1 MKAELFMIHNSNER
15 GISVAEVIIA
25 IAVVSTVFFAIAQV
39 SILALRASA
48 DRNTKAKALAI
59 TQEGMEAVRSIRD
72 ASWTTNIA
80 GLTFAA
86 TYYITASS
94 SQWTLTQANPGL
106 IENKF
111 TRTVILDNVSRNIN
125 DDIVDTGGTNDI
137 YTKKITVTVLWG
149 SQGKNMK
156 LVGYIM
162 DILKN

>member
-59 TQEGMEAVRSIRD
+59 AQEGMEAVRSIRD

-80 GLTFAA
+80 GLSFGA
-86 TYYITASS
+86 TYYITV
-94 SQWTLTQANPGL
+94 
-106 IENKF
+106 
-111 TRTVILDNVSRNIN
+111 TVIF
-125 DDIVDTGGTNDI
+125 
-137 YTKKITVTVLWG
+137 
-149 SQGKNMK
+149 
-156 LVGYIM
+156 LV
-162 DILKN
+162 

>member
-80 GLTFAA
+80 GLSFGV

-94 SQWTLTQANPGL
+94 SQWALTQTNPGL

-156 LVGYIM
+156 LVG
-162 DILKN
+162 

>member
-80 GLTFAA
+80 GLSFGV

-94 SQWTLTQANPGL
+94 SQWALTQTNPGL